1 MNSELNQFTSQRSIE
16 FSLTLSRDV
25 SNILGQ
31 IFYKALFM
39 KKRVVITAMEVV
51 SSLGT
56 GIDKFWQN
64 LIAGQ
69 SGITKISHFDT
80 ENYPTK
86 IGGTI
91 KDFSLDEYPHLN
103 KPKRYAKA
111 TQMALYCAKK
121 AIEQSGLTSDELEQA
136 GTIIGTG
143 LGGSPES
150 EEAYRFFY
158 EGKWRKV
165 PALTITK
172 GMPNSIANMIGIE
185 CGLQGKN
192 LTISN
197 ACNSSAEAIGNAF
210 EQIQWGKLP
219 IALCGGSESMLWES
233 IMSAWC
239 KLRVMSTNND
249 NPEKACRP
257 FDLNR
262 DGMVMADGAA
272 VLVLEELDHALAR
285 SAKPIAEIIGFGSCC
300 DAYHI
305 TAPSVEGQVRAVELA
320 LQDGKLSANDI
331 QHINAHGT
339 STKLNDETETET
351 IKQVFGKH
359 AYDIPVTANK
369 SMLGHSIGAAGAL
382 EIAAVAQTLRNN
394 IIPPTLNLETPDP
407 ACNLDYVPNV
417 ARKQNVDIALSQHFA
432 FGGANCALILK
443 SY

>member
-1 MNSELNQFTSQRSIE
+1 
-16 FSLTLSRDV
+16 
-25 SNILGQ
+25 
-31 IFYKALFM
+31 M

-56 GIDKFWQN
+56 GIDLFWQN
-64 LIAGQ
+64 LVAGK
-69 SGITKISHFDT
+69 SGIATLTTYDT
-80 ENYPTK
+80 SPYPTQF
-86 IGGTI
+86 GGAIT
-91 KDFSLDEYPHLN
+91 DFNLDDYPHLN
-103 KPKRYAKA
+103 KPKRYSKA
-111 TQMALYCAKK
+111 TQMAMYCAKK
-121 AIEQSGLTSDELEQA
+121 AVEKSGLTTDELKNT

-197 ACNSSAEAIGNAF
+197 ACNSSAEAIGSAF

-219 IALCGGSESMLWES
+219 IVVCGGSESMLWES

-239 KLRVMSTNND
+239 KLRVMSTQNET
-249 NPEKACRP
+249 PAHACRP
-257 FDLNR
+257 FDLTR

-272 VLVLEELDHALAR
+272 ILVLEDLDHALAR
-285 SAKPIAEIIGFGSCC
+285 GAKPIAEIVGFGSCC
-300 DAYHI
+300 DAFHI
-305 TAPSVEGQVRAVELA
+305 TAPSVDGQARAVQLA
-320 LQDGKLSANDI
+320 LDDGKINSNDI
-331 QHINAHGT
+331 QHISAHGT
-339 STKLNDETETET
+339 STKLNDVTETNT
-351 IKQVFGKH
+351 IKKVFGER
-359 AYDIPVTANK
+359 AYDIPTSSIK

-382 EIAAVAQTLRNN
+382 EIAALALTLRDN
-394 IIPPTLNLETPDP
+394 IIPPTINLHTPDP
-407 ACNLDYVPNV
+407 ECDLDYVPNT
-417 ARKQNVDIALSQHFA
+417 ARKQIVDLALSQHFA
-432 FGGANCALILK
+432 FGGANCALVLK